1 MGDWLKGR
9 FRGLRSFSWPDDV
22 FGVVVLAFAAVQ
34 MFLQA
39 SHLGRGFE
47 YVVTRVMVD
56 DAFYYLQPALNLW
69 RYGFVTFDGIHPTNG
84 FQMLWFLI
92 VSPLAGLVGDP
103 KVLAMAAL
111 ALCIFFNGLTHWVL
125 LKIGRE
131 VASPTT
137 GLFLSGLWFG
147 LNVVT
152 NTYWTGMENAVHALI
167 FCISLLV
174 FLRFCNASLEGRV
187 PSPMPLTVFL
197 VLNAWC
203 RLDAAVYSIVVFL
216 AAAVVAWMAGR
227 QFNRPFRSVMT
238 PFLISGCIAAI
249 GAGLLL
255 GLFRL
260 MGGSWLPVSA
270 LVKSAAPA
278 PDSVASFGDEVLLT
292 LSQGFPE
299 SGVVAIREPLATM
312 AGLAA
317 LVVLGCVFFLDC
329 STSRSVKA
337 EGPGEVNPQSRLQAG
352 STGLRSVLVLVCGTV
367 VLCLVVAGTLRPST
381 YGALVVVALVIDSVF
396 LRSEGPSKSF
406 RIAVVV
412 VSLGVV
418 MHACIFVGAGLRA
431 PMLSTWYRG
440 PSNLA
445 WILVF
450 AFVADVVC
458 RFFPSRAVALR
469 GSVMVMVGVFAV
481 GGLVKFSEGLPASP
495 IYQARYTA
503 ARWVSE
509 NLELDAILASWNSGQ
524 IGYLSERQ
532 VVNLDGLMN
541 SAEYL
546 EERRRPG
553 FDLGEYLAANRVGYL
568 VDYSLPEELRQSV
581 EPLQVFPTQTGWRPV
596 VVYRFD
602 GAAVAAVGS
611 NP

>member
-1 MGDWLKGR
+1 MGDRLKDR
-9 FRGLRSFSWPDDV
+9 SRRLWSFSRPDDV
-22 FGVVVLAFAAVQ
+22 FGAVVLAFVA
-34 MFLQA
+34 LQVLLQT

-84 FQMLWFLI
+84 FQMLWFL
-92 VSPLAGLVGDP
+92 VVCPVAGLVGDP
-103 KVLAMAAL
+103 TVLAMAAL
-111 ALCIFFNGLTHWVL
+111 ALCIFFNGLAHWVL

-131 VASPTT
+131 VASPIT
-137 GLFLSGLWFG
+137 GIFLSGLWFG
-147 LNVVT
+147 LNVAT
-152 NTYWTGMENAVHALI
+152 NTYWTGMENALHALI
-167 FCISLLV
+167 FCLSLLV
-174 FLRFCNASLEGRV
+174 FLKFSNSSLEGHA
-187 PSPMPLTVFL
+187 PSPVPLAVVL
-197 VLNAWC
+197 MLNAWC
-203 RLDAAVYSIVVFL
+203 RLDAAIYSIVVFL
-216 AAAVVAWMAGR
+216 AAAVVAWLAGR
-227 QFNRPFRSVMT
+227 QVNRSFRSLMT
-238 PFLISGCIAAI
+238 PFLIAGCVAAA
-249 GAGLLL
+249 GAACLL

-278 PDSVASFGDEVLLT
+278 PDSVANFGDEVLLT

-299 SGVVAIREPLATM
+299 SGALIVREPLATV
-312 AGLAA
+312 AGLTA
-317 LVVLGCVFFLDC
+317 LVVLVGLLFLDR
-329 STSRSVKA
+329 SASRSAKT
-337 EGPGEVNPQSRLQAG
+337 EGPREADSQSWLLSGSAG
-352 STGLRSVLVLVCGTV
+352 LKAAAVLSSGTV
-367 VLCLVVAGTLRPST
+367 LLYLVVAGTLRPST
-381 YGALVVVALVIDSVF
+381 YGALVVVALVIDAVF

-406 RIAVVV
+406 RFAVIVM
-412 VSLGVV
+412 SLGLV

-431 PMLSTWYRG
+431 PMLSTWYRA
-440 PSNLA
+440 PCNVA

-458 RFFPSRAVALR
+458 RLFPSRAVALR
-469 GSVMVMVGVFAV
+469 GSVVVIVGILAV
-481 GGLVKFSEGLPASP
+481 GGLIRFSEGLPPSP

-509 NLELDAILASWNSGQ
+509 NLEPDAILASWNSGQ
-524 IGYLSERQ
+524 IGYFSERQ

-581 EPLQVFPTQTGWRPV
+581 ETVQVFPTQAGWRPV
-596 VVYRFD
+596 VVYRFSP
-602 GAAVAAVGS
+602 GSVAAKGS
-611 NP
+611 IQ

>member
-1 MGDWLKGR
+1 MGDRLKDR
-9 FRGLRSFSWPDDV
+9 SRCLRSFCRPDDV
-22 FGVVVLAFAAVQ
+22 FGAVVLAFAALQVL
-34 MFLQA
+34 LQA

-69 RYGFVTFDGIHPTNG
+69 RHGFVTFDGIHPTNG
-84 FQMLWFLI
+84 FQMLWFL
-92 VSPLAGLVGDP
+92 VVCPVAGLVGDP
-103 KVLAMAAL
+103 TVLAMAAL

-131 VASPTT
+131 VGSPTT
-137 GLFLSGLWFG
+137 GLFLSGLWFS
-147 LNVVT
+147 LNVAT
-152 NTYWTGMENAVHALI
+152 NTYWTGMENAVHALV

-174 FLRFCNASLEGRV
+174 FLKFSNSSLEGRA
-187 PSPMPLTVFL
+187 PSPMPLAVVL

-203 RLDAAVYSIVVFL
+203 RLDAAVYSIVLFL
-216 AAAVVAWMAGR
+216 AAAVVAWLAGR
-227 QFNRPFRSVMT
+227 QFNRPFRSLVS
-238 PFLISGCIAAI
+238 PFLIAGCVAAI
-249 GAGLLL
+249 GAGWLL

-278 PDSVASFGDEVLLT
+278 PDAVANFGNEVLLT

-299 SGVVAIREPLATM
+299 SGLLTVREPLATL
-312 AGLAA
+312 AGLTA
-317 LVVLGCVFFLDC
+317 LVVLGCLLFLDW
-329 STSRSVKA
+329 SASRSAKA
-337 EGPGEVNPQSRLQAG
+337 EGPREANFQSRLQAG
-352 STGLRSVLVLVCGTV
+352 SAGLKSALVLSCGAV
-367 VLCLVVAGTLRPST
+367 VLFLVVTGTLRPST
-381 YGALVVVALVIDSVF
+381 YGTLVVVALVIDGVF

-431 PMLSTWYRG
+431 PMLSTWYRA

-445 WILVF
+445 WVLVF

-458 RFFPSRAVALR
+458 RLFPSRAVALR
-469 GSVMVMVGVFAV
+469 GSVVVMVGILAV
-481 GGLVKFSEGLPASP
+481 GGLVTFSEGLPPSP
-495 IYQARYTA
+495 IYQARYNA

-509 NLELDAILASWNSGQ
+509 NLEPDAILASWNSGQ

-581 EPLQVFPTQTGWRPV
+581 ETLQVFPTQTGWRPV
-596 VVYRFD
+596 VVYKFN
-602 GAAVAAVGS
+602 GARTVGKES
-611 NP
+611 IR